1 MNTTDRQITFSALSY
16 LLSYPD
22 EEWRAEHPE
31 WEDLINEIE
40 NQHIREKLLHFVKS
54 SACFSRQAL
63 IEHYVYTF
71 DFGKKTNMYV
81 TYFNSG
87 EQRERGIELL
97 QLKNTYEQSG
107 FLPTDK
113 ELPDYLPLMLEF
125 AAIAEMKETKSIFE
139 KYLSNLRELT
149 SRLDQNQSLYAVLL
163 DALLTALEEIGL
175 CESSEG
181 AVRT

>member
-54 SACFSRQAL
+54 SACFSQQAL

-71 DFGKKTNMYV
+71 DFGKKRICM
-81 TYFNSG
+81 S
-87 EQRERGIELL
+87 
-97 QLKNTYEQSG
+97 
-107 FLPTDK
+107 PTLTQASK
-113 ELPDYLPLMLEF
+113 GN
-125 AAIAEMKETKSIFE
+125 AALNCCS
-139 KYLSNLRELT
+139 
-149 SRLDQNQSLYAVLL
+149 
-163 DALLTALEEIGL
+163 
-175 CESSEG
+175 
-181 AVRT
+181 